1 MFSSALQWLTEH
13 HAALIGG
20 FMIVLWLLWSLF
32 SETRYRHGFWVA
44 FLLPLSP
51 LLFPILWLIYQGVK
65 YGSLGYFMLRGR
77 RAEHAEF
84 MRQFEIRS
92 GVFLLF

>member
-1 MFSSALQWLTEH
+1 MFSSALQWL
-13 HAALIGG
+13 I
-20 FMIVLWLLWSLF
+20 
-32 SETRYRHGFWVA
+32 YR
-44 FLLPLSP
+44 
-51 LLFPILWLIYQGVK
+51 GVK

>member
-1 MFSSALQWLTEH
+1 M
-13 HAALIGG
+13 GG
-20 FMIVLWLLWSLF
+20 LMLMLWLLWSLF
-32 SETRYRHGFWVA
+32 SETRNRHGFWVA

-51 LLFPILWLIYQGVK
+51 LLLPILWLIHRGVK
-65 YGSLGYFMLRGR
+65 YGSLGYFILRGR

-92 GVFLLF
+92 GVFLHF